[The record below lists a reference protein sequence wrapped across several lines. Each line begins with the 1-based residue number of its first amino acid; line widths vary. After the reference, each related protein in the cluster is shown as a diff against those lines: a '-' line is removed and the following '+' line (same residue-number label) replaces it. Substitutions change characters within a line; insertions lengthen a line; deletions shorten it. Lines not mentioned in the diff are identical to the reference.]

1 MFLCGKKSK
10 KRVIEIENDWNLFI
24 TIYAVMIVIVGVVFF
39 AIIQNKNLIRKKNKA
54 AQYYAASTVKKSA
67 PTVKKSTPNT
77 QAKPEK
83 TRNHNVRHSELY
95 LSYYNNIGTMSFEE
109 LDTMCNTLYDYYD
122 TVSELETLTLMVGS
136 GSDKDK
142 EAIIRTRSHLIPDS
156 PYGCRTYGE
165 AHDLVEKAHKDK
177 EYWEYLNR

>member
-1 MFLCGKKSK
+1 
-10 KRVIEIENDWNLFI
+10 
-24 TIYAVMIVIVGVVFF
+24 MIVIVGVVFF

-54 AQYYAASTVKKSA
+54 AQYYAASTVKKSVPTVKKSA
-67 PTVKKSTPNT
+67 PTVKKSAPNT

-83 TRNHNVRHSELY
+83 TRNYNVSHSELY

-165 AHDLVEKAHKDK
+165 AYELVEKAYKDK

>member
-1 MFLCGKKSK
+1 M
-10 KRVIEIENDWNLFI
+10 IEIENDWNLFI

-54 AQYYAASTVKKSA
+54 AQYYAASTVKKSV
-67 PTVKKSTPNT
+67 PTVKKSAPNT
-77 QAKPEK
+77 QAKPK
-83 TRNHNVRHSELY
+83 KAVTVPANRVRHSEEY
-95 LSYYNNIGTMSFEE
+95 MSYYNNIGTMSFEE

-165 AHDLVEKAHKDK
+165 AYELVEKAYKDK

>member
-1 MFLCGKKSK
+1 M
-10 KRVIEIENDWNLFI
+10 IEIENDWNLFI

-54 AQYYAASTVKKSA
+54 AQYYATSTVKKSA

-77 QAKPEK
+77 QANPEK
-83 TRNHNVRHSELY
+83 TRNYNVSHSELY

-109 LDTMCNTLYDYYD
+109 LDKMRDALFEFYTSVESVKNAMGLMSAYGGMKVTDE
-122 TVSELETLTLMVGS
+122 TVRRNKEQLLERRQ
-136 GSDKDK
+136 K
-142 EAIIRTRSHLIPDS
+142 EIRGR